1 MLEKLLT
8 KHSYSVLPMVPHDMH
23 CDFFFTADIAAN
35 ASVNEF
41 LHCCRLP
48 PSNDR
53 IEIAREHE
61 ADLESI
67 HSSKKNHEKHPLKLF
82 AGYFHVE

>member
-53 IEIAREHE
+53 IEIAREYE
-61 ADLESI
+61 ADLENNQTTLETSI
-67 HSSKKNHEKHPLKLF
+67 KIIRRIFSC
-82 AGYFHVE
+82 